1 MVKTVKDIELKGKRV
16 IMRVD
21 FNVPMKDGQVQDAE
35 RIIASIPT
43 IKYLLEHGVKS
54 IVLMSHLGDPDKDAK
69 KAEEKAEKEGKS
81 FDKAAYIK
89 AKHNLLPVATYLG
102 KLLEKE
108 IRFAPSCVGQAE
120 LVNSLNNG
128 DILMLE
134 NTRLE
139 KGEKAKDEKE
149 REAFAKELAKYGDV
163 FVNDA
168 FGSAHREHASTSSI
182 AKFTSEAV
190 AGLLMEKEII
200 HLEPIL
206 KHPEKPF
213 TAIIGGAKVSSKI
226 SVLQNLLSKAS
237 TMIIGGGM
245 AYTFLKA
252 MGHSIGSS
260 ILEEDYLSVASSL
273 LEEAKKLNVKII
285 LPIDHICADKFSEDA
300 KPIYVEDVDIP
311 NTMLAMDVGEKTLSE
326 YKNAIMSSK
335 TIMWNGPVGVFEFA
349 AFAHGTEYVA
359 KAIAEATEKGATSVV
374 GGGDSVAALNKF
386 NLAKK
391 MTHVSTGGGAS
402 LEYLEGKTLPG
413 IACLETK

>member
-1 MVKTVKDIELKGKRV
+1 MVKTIKDVELKGKRI

-21 FNVPMKDGQVQDAE
+21 FNVPMKDGEVQDAE
-35 RIIASIPT
+35 RIIASVPT
-43 IKYLLEHGVKS
+43 IKYLLEHDVKS
-54 IVLMSHLGDPDKDAK
+54 IVLMSHLGDPEKDAK
-69 KAEEKAEKEGKS
+69 KAEEKAIKEGKP
-81 FDKAAYIK
+81 FDKEAYIK
-89 AKHNLLPVATYLG
+89 AKHNLFPVATYLG
-102 KLLEKE
+102 KLLGKE
-108 IRFAPSCVGQAE
+108 IKFASSCVGQLE

-149 REAFAKELAKYGDV
+149 REAFAKELAKYGDI

-168 FGSAHREHASTSSI
+168 FGSAHREHASTSTI
-182 AKFTSEAV
+182 AKFTSGAV
-190 AGLLMEKEII
+190 AGLLMEKEIT

-206 KHPEKPF
+206 KNPEKPF

-237 TMIIGGGM
+237 TLIIGGGM

-252 MGHSIGSS
+252 MGHSIGAS
-260 ILEEDYLSVASSL
+260 ILEEDYLPVASSL
-273 LEEAKKLNVKII
+273 LEKAKELNVKII
-285 LPIDHICADKFSEDA
+285 LPVDHICAEKFAEDA
-300 KPIYVEDVDIP
+300 KPVYVDNMNIP
-311 NTMLAMDVGEKTLSE
+311 ADMLAMDVGEKTISE

-335 TIMWNGPVGVFEFA
+335 TIMWNGPVGVFEFET
-349 AFAHGTEYVA
+349 FAHGTECVA

-402 LEYLEGKTLPG
+402 LEYLEGKILPG